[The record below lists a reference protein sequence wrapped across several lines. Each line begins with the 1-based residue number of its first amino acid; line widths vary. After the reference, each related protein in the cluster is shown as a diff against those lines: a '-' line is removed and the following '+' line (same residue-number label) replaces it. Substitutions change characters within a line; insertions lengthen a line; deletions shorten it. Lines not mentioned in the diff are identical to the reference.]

1 MIINGRIQALHKS
14 GPRAFSGPVEKV
26 LKWHKALQDIGVFVF
41 YEIVGELIDHYVIF
55 FYSFDKLYALL
66 EM

>member
-1 MIINGRIQALHKS
+1 MRPCYNNKHCIQALHKS

-41 YEIVGELIDHYVIF
+41 YEIVGKSD
-55 FYSFDKLYALL
+55 
-66 EM
+66 

>member
-1 MIINGRIQALHKS
+1 MSTICGDSIILNGRIQALQKS

-41 YEIVGELIDHYVIF
+41 YEIIGEFH
-55 FYSFDKLYALL
+55 
-66 EM
+66 